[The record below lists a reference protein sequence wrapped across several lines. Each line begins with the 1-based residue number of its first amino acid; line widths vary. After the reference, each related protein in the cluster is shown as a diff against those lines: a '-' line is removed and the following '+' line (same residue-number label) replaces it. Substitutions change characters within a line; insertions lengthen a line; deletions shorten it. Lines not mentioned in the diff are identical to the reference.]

1 MAFYEI
7 QLLFWFNFT
16 DVCFYGTNW
25 QKPSYFSRNSH
36 TSPEPMQK
44 PLSWHPSSFL
54 HDDVIKWKQF
64 LRYWPFVQGIHRW
77 PVNSPHK
84 GQWRGSLMF
93 SLICVWISGWV
104 NNREAGDLRPYR
116 THCDVTAWCRK
127 ATSHF
132 MSQCWPR
139 SMSLYMESPGHSRD
153 NQFGSILLLHY
164 QPSVIMSLWT
174 KWPTLRRRHFQM
186 PLFKCNSMNF
196 SEKPHLNLPPLVQP
210 VAWRRLGDKQL
221 SELMT

>member
-116 THCDVTAWCRK
+116 THCDVTAWCRQ

-139 SMSLYMESPGHSRD
+139 SMSLYGVTRPQSWQSVWFYSPFTLSAVRDYESLNKMANTS
-153 NQFGSILLLHY
+153 Q
-164 QPSVIMSLWT
+164 T
-174 KWPTLRRRHFQM
+174 T
-186 PLFKCNSMNF
+186 F
-196 SEKPHLNLPPLVQP
+196 SDAFV
-210 VAWRRLGDKQL
+210 
-221 SELMT
+221 